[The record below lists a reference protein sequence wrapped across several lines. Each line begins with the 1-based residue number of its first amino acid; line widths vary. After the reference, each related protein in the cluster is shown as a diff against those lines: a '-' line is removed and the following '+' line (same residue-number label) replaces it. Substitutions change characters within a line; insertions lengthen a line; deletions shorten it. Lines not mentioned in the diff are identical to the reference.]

1 MNVVDAVLSYHADP
15 ISCGV
20 TRFSQQLAKRLD
32 VPWGSFEN
40 GTVAAPGLCAHHA
53 MLSVKASEIPPHAQW
68 WNLVRHHQYSLFLH
82 EPIWNCELLSAAMQ
96 VFVAS
101 GAIAA
106 DVRPNRPDVIPA
118 WCPSLVEAHP
128 REPITVLSFG
138 MAHKLRAD
146 LYATLKEKLDA
157 TGEPYVVY
165 VSAALH
171 DGTTFSDAAQ
181 SFETLRR
188 LFGANFV
195 FLGTLSDEA
204 MVDRLRTCTYVAAF
218 FEKGLR
224 ENNTSV
230 MAAIEH
236 GARVLTN
243 HDAYTDGYLVSL
255 TTDLREEPLPHV
267 AQRECLR
274 ERFGWDKLVE
284 LIRHA

>member
-1 MNVVDAVLSYHADP
+1 MIDAVLSYHADP

-20 TRFSQQLAKRLD
+20 TKFSQQLAKRLD
-32 VPWGSFEN
+32 VGWGTL
-40 GTVAAPGLCAHHA
+40 GTTRINHVDVHHS
-53 MLSVKASEIPPHAQW
+53 LVSVKFAELGERPMLFLQP
-68 WNLVRHHQYSLFLH
+68 YDLFLH
-82 EPIWNCELLSAAMQ
+82 DYQPGGWRQVLDARRVFAA
-96 VFVAS
+96 S
-101 GAIAA
+101 RAIA
-106 DVRPNRPDVIPA
+106 DQVRGMRPDVIPA
-118 WCPSLVEAHP
+118 WCPSLVEAQA

-146 LYATLKEKLDA
+146 LYETLKEKLDA
-157 TGEPYVVY
+157 TGENYVVY

-171 DGTTFSDAAQ
+171 DGTTFGDASA

-188 LFGANFV
+188 LFGPRFV

-236 GARVLTN
+236 GAIVLTN
-243 HDAYTDGYLVSL
+243 HDHLTPAPLTALSRDIRTD
-255 TTDLREEPLPHV
+255 ELPHRDR
-267 AQRECLR
+267 ADMLKH
-274 ERFGWDKLVE
+274 FYGWDKLVE
-284 LIRHA
+284 LIRAA

>member
-1 MNVVDAVLSYHADP
+1 MIDAVLSYHADP

-20 TRFSQQLAKRLD
+20 TKFSQQLAKRLD
-32 VPWGSFEN
+32 VEWVCSADQQ
-40 GTVAAPGLCAHHA
+40 AAYR
-53 MLSVKASEIPPHAQW
+53 KASGLLSLKTSEVDGKVFHAP
-68 WNLVRHHQYSLFLH
+68 LIYDLFLH
-82 EPIWNCELLSAAMQ
+82 DFAVGEPVTSARRVFAASAA
-96 VFVAS
+96 
-101 GAIAA
+101 IA
-106 DVRPNRPDVIPA
+106 DEIRPYRKDVITA

-138 MAHKLRAD
+138 MAHKLRTD
-146 LYATLKEKLDA
+146 LYETLKEKLDD

-171 DGTTFSDAAQ
+171 DGTTFHDAAA

-188 LFGANFV
+188 LFGPHFV

-218 FEKGLR
+218 FEHGLR

-230 MAAIEH
+230 NAALEA
-236 GARVLTN
+236 GATVITN
-243 HDAYTDGYLVSL
+243 WDVHTPRFYQAWTWDVRSSDLVK
-255 TTDLREEPLPHV
+255 TAQRNAIREEY
-267 AQRECLR
+267 
-274 ERFGWDKLVE
+274 GWDKLVE

>member
-1 MNVVDAVLSYHADP
+1 MIDAVLSYHADP

-32 VPWGSFEN
+32 VPWDRLPAWRAYKSPMFSLKPSEMAGE
-40 GTVAAPGLCAHHA
+40 TVHLTDRGD
-53 MLSVKASEIPPHAQW
+53 
-68 WNLVRHHQYSLFLH
+68 LFLH
-82 EPIWNCELLSAAMQ
+82 EPMDGRAVKNMRR
-96 VFVAS
+96 VFAAS
-101 GAIAA
+101 GAIADA
-106 DVRPNRPDVIPA
+106 MRDIRPDVIPA
-118 WCPSLVEAHP
+118 WCPSLVDAQP

-138 MAHKLRAD
+138 MAHKIRTD
-146 LYATLKEKLDA
+146 LYATLKDKLDA

-171 DGTTFSDAAQ
+171 DGTTFGDAAQ

-188 LFGANFV
+188 LFGPHFV

-218 FEKGLR
+218 FERGLR

-230 MAAIEH
+230 MAAIEY
-236 GARVLTN
+236 GATVLTN
-243 HDAYTDGYLVSL
+243 WDVDTPQPLRRLTHDVT
-255 TTDLREEPLPHV
+255 EERLPH
-267 AQRECLR
+267 ALQRHWLEHHY
-274 ERFGWDKLVE
+274 GWDKLVE

>member
-1 MNVVDAVLSYHADP
+1 MIDAVLSYHVDP

-20 TRFSQQLAKRLD
+20 TKFSQQLAKRLD
-32 VPWGSFEN
+32 VPWGALLRDEL
-40 GTVAAPGLCAHHA
+40 TDTWVPL
-53 MLSVKASEIPPHAQW
+53 LSLKIGEIAGRRIPSAWHTT
-68 WNLVRHHQYSLFLH
+68 HDLFLH
-82 EPIWNCELLSAAMQ
+82 DVPQDGYIGTPRRVFAAN
-96 VFVAS
+96 AE
-101 GAIAA
+101 IA
-106 DVRPNRPDVIPA
+106 DEIRPQRPDVIPA
-118 WCPSLVEAHP
+118 WCPSLVEAQP

-171 DGTTFSDAAQ
+171 DGTSFSDAAQ
-181 SFETLRR
+181 SFETLRK
-188 LFGANFV
+188 LFGMNFV

-230 MAAIEH
+230 MAALEY
-236 GARVLTN
+236 GASVLTN
-243 HDAYTDGYLVSL
+243 HDNHTPCILQQMTHDIGNAW
-255 TTDLREEPLPHV
+255 LPH
-267 AQRECLR
+267 QYQQNRLR
-274 ERFGWDKLVE
+274 AWYGWDKLVE

>member
-1 MNVVDAVLSYHADP
+1 MMVDAVLSYHADP

-32 VPWGSFEN
+32 VPWGRFHERDARHPLISIK
-40 GTVAAPGLCAHHA
+40 P
-53 MLSVKASEIPPHAQW
+53 SEIAVFDATWAGPYD
-68 WNLVRHHQYSLFLH
+68 VFLH
-82 EPIWNCELLSAAMQ
+82 EPEQHLMRGAAR
-96 VFVAS
+96 VFAAS
-101 GAIAA
+101 GAIADA
-106 DVRPNRPDVIPA
+106 MRPIRPDVVSA
-118 WCPSLVEAHP
+118 WCPSLVDAQP

-138 MAHKLRAD
+138 MASKIRTE
-146 LYATLKEKLDA
+146 LYTTLKEKLDA

-255 TTDLREEPLPHV
+255 TTDIREEPLPHV

-284 LIRHA
+284 LIRHAA

>member
-1 MNVVDAVLSYHADP
+1 MVDAVLSYHADP

-20 TRFSQQLAKRLD
+20 TRFSQQLAQRLG
-32 VPWGSFEN
+32 VPWAQFTPFSRLSWQHPLVSIKPSEFTSGIYWPARFDAFFHEYH
-40 GTVAAPGLCAHHA
+40 GGYEFDRDQTPRVFAA
-53 MLSVKASEIPPHAQW
+53 
-68 WNLVRHHQYSLFLH
+68 
-82 EPIWNCELLSAAMQ
+82 SAA
-96 VFVAS
+96 
-101 GAIAA
+101 IAEQI
-106 DVRPNRPDVIPA
+106 RPERPDVIPA
-118 WCPSLVEAHP
+118 WCPSLVEAQP

-138 MAHKLRAD
+138 MAHKIRTD

-171 DGTTFSDAAQ
+171 EGTSFSDAAQ
-181 SFETLRR
+181 SFETLRK
-188 LFGANFV
+188 LFGPNFV

-218 FEKGLR
+218 FEHGLR

-230 MAAIEH
+230 MAALEH

-243 HDAYTDGYLVSL
+243 WDDRTGEL
-255 TTDLREEPLPHV
+255 LRAMTLDVTKYPLPLTL
-267 AQRECLR
+267 QKSRLR
-274 ERFGWDKLVE
+274 HHYGWDKLVE

>member
-1 MNVVDAVLSYHADP
+1 MIDCVLSYHADP

-32 VPWGSFEN
+32 VKWDQ
-40 GTVAAPGLCAHHA
+40 
-53 MLSVKASEIPPHAQW
+53 MLSG
-68 WNLVRHHQYSLFLH
+68 LTYSYPLWSIKFAELSNFTRGPIQQPLYDLFLH
-82 EPIWNCELLSAAMQ
+82 DWDQWYRYTVKGARR
-96 VFVAS
+96 VFTAS
-101 GAIAA
+101 EAIAA
-106 DVRPNRPDVIPA
+106 EIRPWHPGVIPA
-118 WCPSLVEAHP
+118 WCPALVEAQP

-146 LYATLKEKLDA
+146 LYETLKAKLDA
-157 TGEPYVVY
+157 TGENYVVY

-171 DGTTFSDAAQ
+171 DGTTFGDASA
-181 SFETLRR
+181 SFEALRK
-188 LFGANFV
+188 LFGSRFV

-243 HDAYTDGYLVSL
+243 HDAHTCGWLVSL
-255 TTDLREEPLPHV
+255 TTDITQEELPHV
-267 AQRECLR
+267 SQRACLH
-274 ERFGWDKLVE
+274 ERYGWDKLVE

>member
-1 MNVVDAVLSYHADP
+1 MVDAVLSYHADP

-32 VPWGSFEN
+32 VPWS
-40 GTVAAPGLCAHHA
+40 TLDCPGDYSHPLV
-53 MLSVKASEIPPHAQW
+53 SVKASELPLNDTPYARFTEW
-68 WNLVRHHQYSLFLH
+68 DLFIH
-82 EPIWNCELLSAAMQ
+82 DEGVYHVISALNALTPTRI
-96 VFVAS
+96 FTANR
-101 GAIAA
+101 AISEA
-106 DVRPNRPDVIPA
+106 VKYVTIPA
-118 WCPSLVEAHP
+118 WCPSLVDAQP
-128 REPITVLSFG
+128 REPIAVLSFG
-138 MAHKLRAD
+138 MASKIRTE

-230 MAAIEH
+230 HAAIDA
-236 GARVLTN
+236 GATVITN
-243 HDAYTDGYLVSL
+243 VDRHTPDPLKNLVHDV
-255 TTDLREEPLPHV
+255 DLIRQLPH
-267 AQRECLR
+267 AARRKYLR
-274 ERFGWDKLVE
+274 DFYGWDKLVE
-284 LIRHA
+284 LIKHA